1 MYEPSGKTTTGR
13 FKEDEYEG
21 DKEEVD
27 GDDCDCDCDLVE
39 DAELE

>member
-13 FKEDEYEG
+13 FKEDENG
-21 DKEEVD
+21 DKEEV
-27 GDDCDCDCDLVE
+27 DDCDCDCDLVE